1 MKSSPANLV
10 FTAIYEW
17 DDRLAD
23 RHSSLV
29 YSIIQFQDVL
39 WIDLGICLSSSSF
52 SPQAPKPE
60 KGRHIRTTEQKQFY
74 NIFHSWTQSNKELFC
89 GDL

>member
-23 RHSSLV
+23 RHSLLA
-29 YSIIQFQDVL
+29 YSV
-39 WIDLGICLSSSSF
+39 IDFEMFCEFDLRICLSSSSF
-52 SPQAPKPE
+52 SGAPKPG
-60 KGRHIRTTEQKQFY
+60 KGRHIRTIEQKQFY
-74 NIFHSWTQSNKELFC
+74 SIFHLLTQSNKELFC